1 MGIGKITE
9 FNVRSGNWNSYVERV
24 EMYFKVNSIK
34 EELWLPTLIAAMG
47 DEAYELL
54 SNLTSPVKPSE
65 KTFSTV
71 TKVMKDHLQ
80 PKPSFMAERYRFRQ
94 RRQQAGESIT
104 LYISELKR
112 LARYCYKYK

>member
-54 SNLTSPVKPSE
+54 SNLKSPVKPSE

-71 TKVMKDHLQ
+71 TKLMKDHLQ
-80 PKPSFMAERYRFRQ
+80 PKPSLKIFVHTHAGASAVYYSNGCHYFDGRF
-94 RRQQAGESIT
+94 
-104 LYISELKR
+104 
-112 LARYCYKYK
+112 